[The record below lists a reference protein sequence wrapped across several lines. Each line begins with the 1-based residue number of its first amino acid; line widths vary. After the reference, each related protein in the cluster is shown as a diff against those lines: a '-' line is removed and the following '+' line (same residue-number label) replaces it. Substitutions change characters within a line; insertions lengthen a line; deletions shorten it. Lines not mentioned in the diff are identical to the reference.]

1 MSVQTQP
8 TTPVANVIFDF
19 DLTVFPQE
27 STLGLA
33 LFAIDGDEQ
42 LTRFVR
48 SFGQKTTS
56 LRGRLSHLSNYLKL
70 VAKIN
75 RRNVRDFI
83 DVSRRKIDPCF
94 PELFA
99 DLRSKNVRVYFISSG
114 YSEVISP
121 LLGDLGIPGEDIRS
135 NSFFWFNGHA
145 VCPKPS
151 VLHQPMGKVDIV
163 RRWRTSGHLKG
174 PIVMVGDGQ
183 ADRNVYASGL
193 VEGYVQASYY
203 LKDCG
208 FKTDGNFHVSHE
220 LSSLKTDLFG
230 LLEKVQAS

>member
-8 TTPVANVIFDF
+8 TSPVANVIFDF

-33 LFAIDGDEQ
+33 LLAIDGDEQ

-56 LRGRLSHLSNYLKL
+56 IRGRLSHLSNYLKL
-70 VAKIN
+70 VSKIN
-75 RRNVRDFI
+75 RSKVQDFI
-83 DVSRRKIDPCF
+83 DISKRKIDPRF

-99 DLRSKNVRVYFISSG
+99 DLSAKNVRVYFISSG
-114 YSEVISP
+114 YSEVIFP
-121 LLGDLGIPGEDIRS
+121 LLGELGIPGENIRS

-174 PIVMVGDGQ
+174 PTVMVGDGQ
-183 ADRNVYASGL
+183 ADRNVYSSGL

-203 LKDCG
+203 LKSPS
-208 FKTDGNFHVSHE
+208 FEPDGNFYVSSE
-220 LSSLKTDLFG
+220 LSSLNSQLFE
-230 LLEKVQAS
+230 LLEKLQAQ